1 MQDAMADMPEV
12 TLELSE
18 EEVEAIEDKAF
29 TDHRGNEEAA
39 IRTLL
44 AQWLAEREE

>member
-1 MQDAMADMPEV
+1 MQDALSDMPEV

-18 EEVEAIEDKAF
+18 EEAEAIEDKAF
-29 TDHRGNEEAA
+29 ADHRGNEEAA

-44 AQWLAEREE
+44 AEWLAEQEE

>member
-1 MQDAMADMPEV
+1 MNDILSEMPEV

-18 EEVEAIEDKAF
+18 EEIAAIDEKAF
-29 TDHRGNEEAA
+29 ADHRENREAA

-44 AQWLAEREE
+44 AEWLEQREQ

>member
-1 MQDAMADMPEV
+1 MQDVLSDMPEV

-18 EEVEAIEDKAF
+18 EELAAIEDKAF
-29 TDHRGNEEAA
+29 ADHRGNEEAA

-44 AQWLAEREE
+44 AEWLDDRES

>member
-1 MQDAMADMPEV
+1 MNDILSEMPEV

-18 EEVEAIEDKAF
+18 EEVAAIDERAF
-29 TDHRGNEEAA
+29 ADHRENREAA

-44 AQWLAEREE
+44 AEWLDAREE